1 MGCRKYLVYQWIPLT
16 STDGDAGLYRRA
28 LAGPTHDDAPPRA
41 VYGAADDGRSG
52 DCGDGALRISPGIPL
67 VEEVSSVDPPYHA
80 LSRKVTSWSCGP
92 EPSVTADVYE
102 GSISVLPGT
111 AGRITADIL
120 AVSLTKRSQAAA
132 DRALG
137 SIDVAT
143 RPMSN
148 GVEIIARGDASVPG
162 RRYITNDVHVQL
174 FVPAGI
180 RLDLRVGRGQIAVG
194 SGSTSGGNPLHQP
207 VDASAIRAY
216 VGSKQS
222 VHVGDG
228 KVGIYLLKPST
239 SSGGAR
245 GK

>member
-1 MGCRKYLVYQWIPLT
+1 MMLHRVRFTVRRMMAAAAVVAMGLCVYPW
-16 STDGDAGLYRRA
+16 
-28 LAGPTHDDAPPRA
+28 
-41 VYGAADDGRSG
+41 VYFW
-52 DCGDGALRISPGIPL
+52 L
-67 VEEVSSVDPPYHA
+67 EEVSSIDPPYHA

-92 EPSVTADVYE
+92 EPSVTVDIYE

-120 AVSLTKRSQAAA
+120 GVSVTKRSQAAA

-143 RPMSN
+143 RPTSD
-148 GVEIIARGDASVPG
+148 GVEIVARGDASVPG
-162 RRYITNDVHVQL
+162 RRNITNDVNVQL
-174 FVPAGI
+174 FVPAGA

-194 SGSTSGGNPLHQP
+194 SGSTSGGKPVHQP
-207 VDASAIRAY
+207 VDASAIRAC
-216 VGSKQS
+216 VGSQES
-222 VHVGDG
+222 VHIGDG
-228 KVGIYLLKPST
+228 EVVIDLLKPST